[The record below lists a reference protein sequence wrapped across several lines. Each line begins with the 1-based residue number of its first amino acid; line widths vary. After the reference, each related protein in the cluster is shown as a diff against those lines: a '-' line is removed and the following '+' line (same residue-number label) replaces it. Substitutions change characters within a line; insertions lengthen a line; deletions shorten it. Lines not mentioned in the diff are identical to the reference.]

1 MKTIRAFARYAALA
15 LVLAALALALA
26 LLTPAALA
34 KGGAIAA
41 DSRNGVVRVVA
52 MGPFDDYYLG
62 TAFGVGEAGKPT
74 DIFVTNDH
82 VVSITYLLDA
92 QGNLTSSGDDA
103 VQSLTVPAVNVWI
116 LKTSN
121 AWNAATRQFD
131 TSQAIPCDVLYAP
144 QGEYPDMAIIQAVEK
159 PEGRVALPL
168 LADEDTLKVGDEVYA
183 LGYPGSSDKTEVGFW
198 GERWVGGIEDV
209 TLTSGIVSRFTTS
222 ATLGS
227 TRVIHHNATI
237 NHGNSGGPLLDV
249 KGAVVGINTYGLGRN
264 LYTGDVESY
273 YSVRIQYV
281 IDKLNELKLPYTL
294 ARRGSAWPVVLVLLL
309 LAAAGAAGFVWVK
322 KKGLPVKGFGRPA
335 KPDRPGR
342 DAKPAKDTK
351 KADGAAGADTG
362 LRLQGVSGVFAG
374 RRFSVSGPL
383 RIGRDPARNDLV
395 YPGNTQG
402 ISGAH
407 CVLAPEGGGL
417 SLTDLGSSYG
427 TFLAGGQRLTPQQP
441 VTLKPG
447 DRFWLGSQ
455 QELFEIAARGGN

>member
-1 MKTIRAFARYAALA
+1 MKTIRASARVAALA
-15 LVLAALALALA
+15 LVLAALALLLA

-41 DSRNGVVRVVA
+41 DSRSGVVRVVV
-52 MGPFDDYYLG
+52 MGPFEDYYLG
-62 TAFGVGEAGKPT
+62 SAFGVGEAGKPT

-92 QGNLTSSGDDA
+92 EGNLTNSSDDA

-121 AWNAATRQFD
+121 AWNAATREFD
-131 TSQAIPCDVLYAP
+131 TSQAIPCEVLYAP

-183 LGYPGSSDKTEVGFW
+183 LGYPGSSDESEVGFW
-198 GERWVGGIEDV
+198 GERWVAGVEDV

-237 NHGNSGGPLLDV
+237 NHGNSGGPLLDA

-264 LYTGDVESY
+264 LATGDVESY
-273 YSVRIQYV
+273 YSVRVQYV
-281 IDKLNELKLPYTL
+281 IDKLDELKLPYTL
-294 ARRGSAWPVVLVLLL
+294 AKRGAAWPVVLALVL

-322 KKGLPVKGFGRPA
+322 KNGLPAALRGKGA
-335 KPDRPGR
+335 APGKG
-342 DAKPAKDTK
+342 AKPAKSAGK
-351 KADGAAGADTG
+351 AAGAAADGG

-383 RIGRDPARNDLV
+383 RIGRDPARSDLV
-395 YPGNTQG
+395 YPDGTEG

-407 CVLAPEGGGL
+407 CVLTPAGDGL

-441 VTLKPG
+441 VLLKPG

-455 QELFEIAARGGN
+455 QELFEIAVRGGN

>member
-1 MKTIRAFARYAALA
+1 MEKIRISARYAALA
-15 LVLAALALALA
+15 LVLAALALALS
-26 LLTPAALA
+26 LLAPAALA
-34 KGGAIAA
+34 KGGAVAA
-41 DSRNGVVRVVA
+41 DSRSGVVRVVA

-62 TAFGVGEAGKPT
+62 SAFGVGEAGKPT
-74 DIFVTNDH
+74 DVFVTNDH

-92 QGNLTSSGDDA
+92 EGNLASSSEDA
-103 VQSLTVPAVNVWI
+103 VQSLTVPAVKVWL
-116 LKTSN
+116 LKTSS
-121 AWNAATRQFD
+121 AWNAATHEFD

-144 QGEYPDMAIIQAVEK
+144 QGGYPDMAIIQAVEK

-183 LGYPGSSDKTEVGFW
+183 LGYPGSSDKSEVGFW
-198 GERWVGGIEDV
+198 GERWVAGVEDV

-237 NHGNSGGPLLDV
+237 NHGNSGGPLLDA

-264 LYTGDVESY
+264 LATGDVESY

-281 IDKLNELKLPYTL
+281 IDKLDELKLSYTL
-294 ARRGSAWPVVLVLLL
+294 AKRSPVWPAVLALVLLC
-309 LAAAGAAGFVWVK
+309 AAGAAGFVWFK
-322 KKGLPVKGFGRPA
+322 KKGLPTAGRGQGAGADKAAKG
-335 KPDRPGR
+335 
-342 DAKPAKDTK
+342 AKPAGNLK
-351 KADGAAGADTG
+351 KVAGAAADSG
-362 LRLQGVSGVFAG
+362 LRLQGISGAFAG

-395 YPGNTQG
+395 YPGGTQG

-407 CVLAPEGGGL
+407 CVLTPEGGGL
-417 SLTDLGSSYG
+417 TLTDLGSSYG
-427 TFLAGGQRLTPQQP
+427 TFLAGGQRLTPQKP
-441 VTLKPG
+441 VSLKPG

-455 QELFEIAARGGN
+455 QELFEIAVRGGN